1 MFFLRIGTIVKVIKL
16 GVVVIGT
23 FVLWLVYLVIKS
35 SLPSF
40 YVMEFSLF
48 CIYVIIT
55 CIYSNKF
62 QFMSLFSSN
71 KYGILIILWI
81 YIYQRDL

>member
-1 MFFLRIGTIVKVIKL
+1 MFFLRIGIIVKVIKL
-16 GVVVIGT
+16 GVVVIAT

-40 YVMEFSLF
+40 YVMELSLF
-48 CIYVIIT
+48 YIYVIIT
-55 CIYSNKF
+55 CIYLNKF

-71 KYGILIILWI
+71 KYGILIILWS
-81 YIYQRDL
+81 YMYQRDF